1 MRSVIFSAMARAFF
15 WIMLAVSVLILLRGH
30 DQPGGGFVGGLVA
43 AMAIG
48 VVALADGVAAARRRL
63 VAQPVVLLGLGGL
76 LTIVSGIQG
85 FVAGGGFLAHQWLI
99 FDNGFKL
106 GTTMVFDL
114 GVYLVVLGGMLSLV
128 FRLYED
134 AP

>member
-76 LTIVSGIQG
+76 LTIVSGIPG
-85 FVAGGGFLAHQWLI
+85 FVAGAAAASFCGA
-99 FDNGFKL
+99 
-106 GTTMVFDL
+106 
-114 GVYLVVLGGMLSLV
+114 S
-128 FRLYED
+128 D
-134 AP
+134 ASASRFCAAIRASSGSTDRKRHTP

>member
-76 LTIVSGIQG
+76 LTIVSGIPG